1 MLNLGS
7 FIPLTDSFYTSKS
20 NHQTRYNI
28 YSPNVYQIYMFTWVG
43 DEATGHMFN
52 RCSIN
57 SFRQGAL
64 LCLFSGAGPHP
75 KGPSG
80 RLISTIWWLFTIL
93 LLACYF
99 GNFSLMMYSNNKPTS
114 IQSFEDLAN
123 QDVIDYGTV
132 EFGSTMMFFK
142 VL

>member
-1 MLNLGS
+1 MSL
-7 FIPLTDSFYTSKS
+7 
-20 NHQTRYNI
+20 
-28 YSPNVYQIYMFTWVG
+28 V
-43 DEATGHMFN
+43 
-52 RCSIN
+52 
-57 SFRQGAL
+57 
-64 LCLFSGAGPHP
+64 SGAGPHP

-99 GNFSLMMYSNNKPTS
+99 GSFSLMMHSRNREKS

-142 VL
+142 VLQILLNSK